1 MATVSSPYGL
11 KPISLIGGQSF
22 TGGTIREYQLTY
34 NNTAPIFNGDLVALG
49 TTSNTPGQP
58 TVVTAT
64 PTTSSTGIVG
74 VCVGVR
80 YQLAGQQLGYP
91 LYAQYLPANAIT
103 AGYTNVFIR
112 VIEDPDQLYQV
123 QAAGSVTYT
132 SIGKT
137 AALGNFTGGTG
148 STTGNTTSGD
158 SVVNVTGTLTSGVLA
173 VSNAATAAV
182 KIVDLVNSS
191 STFGGNFPSNPGDAY
206 TDLIVKINFGVH
218 SYYQA
223 AGTSN

>member
-1 MATVSSPYGL
+1 MSTVAAPYGL

-22 TGGTIREYQLTY
+22 TGGTIREYLLTT
-34 NNTAPIFNGDLVALG
+34 NNTAAIFNGDLVQLG
-49 TTSNTPGQP
+49 ASAAGQP
-58 TVVTAT
+58 TVVAST
-64 PTTSSTGIVG
+64 PTTSTVGLVG

-91 LYAQYLPANAIT
+91 LYAQYLPANAVT
-103 AGYTNVFIR
+103 AGYTNIFIR
-112 VIEDPDQLYQV
+112 VVEDPDQLYQV
-123 QAAGSVTYT
+123 QSQGSVGYG

-137 AALGNFTGGTG
+137 VALANFGG
-148 STTGNTTSGD
+148 STTTGNSTIALSSTIANTSA
-158 SVVNVTGTLTSGVLA
+158 L
-173 VSNAATAAV
+173 AV

-206 TDLIVKINFGVH
+206 TDCIVKLNFGVH

-223 AGTSN
+223 AGTTN

>member
-11 KPISLIGGQSF
+11 KPINLIGGQAF
-22 TGGTIREYQLTY
+22 NGGVIREIQMTT
-34 NNTAPIFNGDLVALG
+34 NNAAAIYFGDLVQIGAAAG
-49 TTSNTPGQP
+49 GQP
-58 TVVTAT
+58 TVVAAT
-64 PTTSSTGIVG
+64 PTTSSVGVTG

-112 VIEDPDQLYQV
+112 VMDDPDALFQV
-123 QAAGSVTYT
+123 QALGSITAA

-137 AALGNFTGGTG
+137 IALGNFTAGTG
-148 STTGNTTSGD
+148 SSTGNTATGN
-158 SVVNVTGTLTSGVLA
+158 SVVAAASSAANTSALA
-173 VSNAATAAV
+173 C
-182 KIVDLVNSS
+182 KIVDIVNAN

-206 TDLIVKINFGVH
+206 TDIIVKLNFGVH
-218 SYYQA
+218 AYYQS
-223 AGTSN
+223 AGTTA

>member
-137 AALGNFTGGTG
+137 AALGNFTGGTS

-158 SVVNVTGTLTSGVLA
+158 SVINVTGSLSSGVLTVA
-173 VSNAATAAV
+173 NTSALAV

-206 TDLIVKINFGVH
+206 TDLIVKLNFGVH
-218 SYYQA
+218 SYYQS

>member
-1 MATVSSPYGL
+1 MSTVSAPYGL

-22 TGGTIREYQLTY
+22 TGGTIREYLLTT
-34 NNTAPIFNGDLVALG
+34 NNTAPIFTGDLVQLG
-49 TTSNTPGQP
+49 AAVAGQP

-64 PTTSSTGIVG
+64 PTTSSTGLVG

-91 LYAQYLPANAIT
+91 LYAQYLPANAVT
-103 AGYTNVFIR
+103 AGYTNIFIR
-112 VIEDPDQLYQV
+112 VVEDPDQLYQV
-123 QAAGSVTYT
+123 QSLGSIGYG

-137 AALGNFTGGTG
+137 AALANFTGGTG
-148 STTGNTTSGD
+148 STTGNTTSGN
-158 SVVNVTGTLTSGVLA
+158 SVVAMASSAANT
-173 VSNAATAAV
+173 NALAV

-206 TDLIVKINFGVH
+206 TDCIVKINFGVH
-218 SYYQA
+218 SYYQS
-223 AGTSN
+223 AGTAN

>member
-11 KPISLIGGQSF
+11 KPINLIGGQQF
-22 TGGTIREYQLTY
+22 NGGVIREIQLTT
-34 NNTAPIFNGDLVALG
+34 NNSAAIFTGDLVQLG
-49 TTSNTPGQP
+49 ASTAGQP
-58 TVVTAT
+58 TVVTST
-64 PTTSSTGIVG
+64 PTTSTAGIVG

-103 AGYTNVFIR
+103 SGYTNVFIR
-112 VIEDPDQLYQV
+112 VMDDPDALFQV
-123 QAAGSVTYT
+123 QSLGSVTVA

-137 AALGNFTGGTG
+137 AALANFAAGTSGATG
-148 STTGNTTSGD
+148 STTTGNSLVALSGTIANTSA
-158 SVVNVTGTLTSGVLA
+158 L
-173 VSNAATAAV
+173 AV

-206 TDLIVKINFGVH
+206 TDVIVKLNFGVH
-218 SYYQA
+218 SYYQS
-223 AGTSN
+223 AGTTN

>member
-34 NNTAPIFNGDLVALG
+34 NNTAPIFNGDLVQLG
-49 TTSNTPGQP
+49 TTSNLPGMP
-58 TVVTAT
+58 IVVSST
-64 PTTSSTGIVG
+64 PTTSSTGIAG

-137 AALGNFTGGTG
+137 AALGNFTG
-148 STTGNTTSGD
+148 D
-158 SVVNVTGTLTSGVLA
+158 SVINVTGSLSSGVLTVA
-173 VSNAATAAV
+173 NTNALAV

-206 TDLIVKINFGVH
+206 TDLIVKLNFGVH
-218 SYYQA
+218 QYYQS
-223 AGTSN
+223 AGTAN

>member
-1 MATVSSPYGL
+1 MSTVSSPYGL
-11 KPISLIGGQSF
+11 KPLSLIGGQAF
-22 TGGTIREYQLTY
+22 TGGTIREYLLTT
-34 NNTAPIFNGDLVALG
+34 NNTAPIYNGDLVQLG
-49 TTSNTPGQP
+49 ASVAGQP

-64 PTTSSTGIVG
+64 PTTSTAGIVG

-91 LYAQYLPANAIT
+91 LYAQYLPANAVT
-103 AGYTNVFIR
+103 SGYTNIFIR
-112 VIEDPDQLYQV
+112 VVEDPDQLYQV
-123 QAAGSVTYT
+123 QSLGSVGYG

-137 AALGNFTGGTG
+137 VALANFTGGTS
-148 STTGNTTSGD
+148 STTGNSTSGN
-158 SVVNVTGTLTSGVLA
+158 SVVALSATIANTNALA
-173 VSNAATAAV
+173 T

-206 TDLIVKINFGVH
+206 TDCIVKLNFGVH
-218 SYYQA
+218 SYYQS

>member
-1 MATVSSPYGL
+1 MASVSSPYGL
-11 KPISLIGGQSF
+11 KPISLIGGQAF

-49 TTSNTPGQP
+49 TTSNTPGMP

-80 YQLAGQQLGYP
+80 YQLATQQLGYP
-91 LYAQYLPANAIT
+91 LFAQYLPANAIT

-112 VIEDPDQLYQV
+112 VVEDPDQLYQV

-137 AALGNFTGGTG
+137 AALGNFTGGTS

-158 SVVNVTGTLTSGVLA
+158 SVINVTGSLSSGVLTVA
-173 VSNAATAAV
+173 NTSALAV

-206 TDLIVKINFGVH
+206 TDCIVKLNFGVH
-218 SYYQA
+218 SYYQS
-223 AGTSN
+223 AGTTA

>member
-11 KPISLIGGQSF
+11 KPVSMIGGQSF
-22 TGGTIREYQLTY
+22 TGGTIREYLMTT
-34 NNTAPIFNGDLVALG
+34 NNSAAIYNGDLVQLG
-49 TTSNTPGQP
+49 AAAAGQP

-64 PTTSSTGIVG
+64 PTTSSVGIVG

-91 LYAQYLPANAIT
+91 LFAQYLPANAVT
-103 AGYTNVFIR
+103 AGYTNIFIR
-112 VIEDPDQLYQV
+112 VVEDPDQLYQV
-123 QAAGSVTYT
+123 QSLGSIGYG

-137 AALGNFTGGTG
+137 IALANFTGGTG
-148 STTGNTTSGD
+148 SSTGNTTSGN
-158 SVVNVTGTLTSGVLA
+158 SVVALSATVANTSALA
-173 VSNAATAAV
+173 C

-206 TDLIVKINFGVH
+206 TDCIVKLNFGVH
-218 SYYQA
+218 SYYQS
-223 AGTSN
+223 AGTTA

>member
-1 MATVSSPYGL
+1 MSTVAAPYGL

-22 TGGTIREYQLTY
+22 TGGTIREYLMTT
-34 NNTAPIFNGDLVALG
+34 NSATAIFNGDLVALG
-49 TTSNTPGQP
+49 VSTAGQP
-58 TVVTAT
+58 TALTAT
-64 PTTSSTGIVG
+64 PTTSTTGLVG

-91 LYAQYLPANAIT
+91 LYAQYLPANAVN
-103 AGYTNVFIR
+103 AGYTNIFIR
-112 VIEDPDQLYQV
+112 VVEDPDQLYQV
-123 QAAGSVTYT
+123 QSQGSVGYG

-137 AALGNFTGGTG
+137 VALANFGG
-148 STTGNTTSGD
+148 STTTGNSTIALSSTIANTSA
-158 SVVNVTGTLTSGVLA
+158 LA
-173 VSNAATAAV
+173 C

-206 TDLIVKINFGVH
+206 TDCIVKLNFGVH
-218 SYYQA
+218 SYYQS

>member
-11 KPISLIGGQSF
+11 KPISMIGGQSF
-22 TGGTIREYQLTY
+22 TGGTIREYLLTT
-34 NNTAPIFNGDLVALG
+34 NNTAAIYNGDLVQLG
-49 TTSNTPGQP
+49 AAAAGQP

-64 PTTSSTGIVG
+64 PTTSSVGIVG

-91 LYAQYLPANAIT
+91 LFAQYLPANAVT
-103 AGYTNVFIR
+103 AGYTNIFIR
-112 VIEDPDQLYQV
+112 VVEDPDQLYQV
-123 QAAGSVTYT
+123 QSLGSIGYG

-137 AALGNFTGGTG
+137 IALANFTAGTG
-148 STTGNTTSGD
+148 SSTGNTTSGN
-158 SVVNVTGTLTSGVLA
+158 SVVALSATVANTSALA
-173 VSNAATAAV
+173 C

-206 TDLIVKINFGVH
+206 TDCIVKLNFGVH
-218 SYYQA
+218 SYYQS
-223 AGTSN
+223 AGTTA